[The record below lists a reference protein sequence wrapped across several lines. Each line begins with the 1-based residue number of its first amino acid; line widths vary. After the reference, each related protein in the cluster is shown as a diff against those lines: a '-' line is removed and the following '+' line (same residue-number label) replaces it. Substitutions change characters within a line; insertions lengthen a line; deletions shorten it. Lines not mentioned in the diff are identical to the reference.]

1 MKVKKIEKIKELN
14 YLHSYRIHYKTKND
28 KDGIWELVSRGDK
41 SRLEDELH
49 DNKSYTDGTMVFAT
63 SKDKRLVVVLKEY
76 RVSAGR
82 YVYMLPAGLIDP
94 NEDVKTAAI
103 REFKEETGMT
113 FYPEYV
119 EKERYTSVGIINEK
133 VNIVYGTYSGQPSK
147 AFQEEHEDAEIFL
160 IDKNEANR
168 ILEEEEVS
176 IRTAM
181 LLQQFYQLHPYF
193 NET

>member
-41 SRLEDELH
+41 KRLENELH
-49 DNKSYTDGTMVFAT
+49 ENKSYTDGTMVFAT
-63 SKDKRLVVVLKEY
+63 DKDKLKVVVLKEF
-76 RVSAGR
+76 RISAGR

-94 NEDVKTAAI
+94 NEDVKEAAK
-103 REFKEETGMT
+103 REFREETGMT
-113 FYPEYV
+113 LHPEYV

-133 VNIVYGTYSGQPSK
+133 VNIVYGTCSGHPSK
-147 AFQEEHEDAEIFL
+147 AYQEESEDAEILF
-160 IDKNEANR
+160 IDKKEAIR
-168 ILEEEEVS
+168 LLKEEEVS

-181 LLQQFYQLHPYF
+181 LLQQFFMIHPYF